1 MTHFPITPGDSL
13 AAVVAEL
20 RELMRE
26 CRFAGNFTQ
35 AEIYRIQADRIERL
49 DAEMRKEI
57 EQRNRWLAECYRISG
72 ADPSGGMKGDV
83 SEDWRLAQNAVE
95 AVTDFRR
102 DYDEACEEAH
112 QLRAKLAAC
121 EPLVAAC
128 EAEFDV
134 QGKTEDGEQV
144 FPDEDKVSYPEATC
158 HITFG
163 MIRKARAA
171 IASRAAGE
179 SK

>member
-1 MTHFPITPGDSL
+1 MSNLSL
-13 AAVVAEL
+13 AAVVADLRSGIDIDRIEL
-20 RELMRE
+20 
-26 CRFAGNFTQ
+26 
-35 AEIYRIQADRIERL
+35 ADRIERL

-121 EPLVAAC
+121 ERLRH
-128 EAEFDV
+128 EWL
-134 QGKTEDGEQV
+134 
-144 FPDEDKVSYPEATC
+144 
-158 HITFG
+158 
-163 MIRKARAA
+163 ARAA
-171 IASRAAGE
+171 STTQRQYANRILDCANDLNNALASRASGE
-179 SK
+179 K

>member
-1 MTHFPITPGDSL
+1 MTTSPITPGDSL

-20 RELMRE
+20 RAWGRGEVHTVLPNEL
-26 CRFAGNFTQ
+26 AW
-35 AEIYRIQADRIERL
+35 RIERL

-57 EQRNRWLAECYRISG
+57 EQRNGWLAECYRISG

-83 SEDWRLAQNAVE
+83 NEDWRLAQNAVE

-163 MIRKARAA
+163 MIRKAHAA
-171 IASRAAGE
+171 LASRAAGE